1 MSELLKVRHD
11 DISGNS
17 QYDSTIPDYLCSE
30 FEKPD
35 KKEAIKEKQ
44 TRFIVHT

>member
-1 MSELLKVRHD
+1 MSELLVVHA
-11 DISGNS
+11 SGTTNTS
-17 QYDSTIPDYLCSE
+17 ELATPGFLCSE

-44 TRFIVHT
+44 TRFMQ